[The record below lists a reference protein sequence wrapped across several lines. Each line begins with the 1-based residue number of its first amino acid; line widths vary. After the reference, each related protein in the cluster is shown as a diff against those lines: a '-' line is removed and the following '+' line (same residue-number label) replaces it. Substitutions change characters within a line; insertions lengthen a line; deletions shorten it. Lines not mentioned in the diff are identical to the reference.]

1 MCQIRWNILKI
12 IKHGDTGRL
21 LKSIMDNQFENY
33 NNYLINSNFIAP
45 INYFDYKDFLKPSQ
59 DIVPKLKFNE
69 IWGFHIWN
77 AMFRNHRV
85 ELENVKNGFY
95 YDLKEAILTSS
106 TRNEYEDKIYDIF
119 KFGLIKG

>member
-1 MCQIRWNILKI
+1 
-12 IKHGDTGRL
+12 
-21 LKSIMDNQFENY
+21 
-33 NNYLINSNFIAP
+33 
-45 INYFDYKDFLKPSQ
+45 
-59 DIVPKLKFNE
+59 
-69 IWGFHIWN
+69 
-77 AMFRNHRV
+77 MFRNHRV